1 MATLRDTINT
11 EISELQAKVAQKQ
24 ADLANLEAV
33 APDFLGQELEKIRHF
48 FSLDAIKRQLG
59 L

>member
-1 MATLRDTINT
+1 MATLRDTISA
-11 EISELQAKVAQKQ
+11 EISELTAKLAQKQ

>member
-1 MATLRDTINT
+1 MATLRDTINA
-11 EISELQAKVAQKQ
+11 EITDLDAKAAQKR

-33 APDFLGQELEKIRHF
+33 APDFLGQEVDKIKQF
-48 FSLDAIKRQLG
+48 FSMDAIRRQLG